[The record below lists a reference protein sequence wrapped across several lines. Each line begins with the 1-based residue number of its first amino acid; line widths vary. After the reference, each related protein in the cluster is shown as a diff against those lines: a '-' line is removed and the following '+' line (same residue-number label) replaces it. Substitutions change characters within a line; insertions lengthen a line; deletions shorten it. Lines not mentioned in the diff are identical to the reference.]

1 MPETKTVKNEELF
14 ADVEQIIGEGGRI
27 RLRVKGYSM
36 RPFLRNGTDCVNL
49 SPIGLLRPERGMVV
63 LFRYRGRHILHRIC
77 RIDAEEAIIEGD
89 GNYRQKERIRP
100 GDITAY
106 VDSIERNGR
115 HIDYGSVRWHLLT
128 AWSLA
133 VKSARTLYHD
143 LRGTGRR
150 SGTPAA

>member
-1 MPETKTVKNEELF
+1 
-14 ADVEQIIGEGGRI
+14 
-27 RLRVKGYSM
+27 M

-49 SPIGLLRPERGMVV
+49 SPIGLHRPERGMVV

-77 RIDAEEAIIEGD
+77 RIDAEEAVIEGD

-128 AWSLA
+128 VWSLA
-133 VKSARTLYHD
+133 VKSARHSTTTCAERAAAPEHPQPD
-143 LRGTGRR
+143 LPIR
-150 SGTPAA
+150 SRSCREQRQFYYFCKNTFQYARK

>member
-1 MPETKTVKNEELF
+1 MPGTKTVKNEELF

-49 SPIGLLRPERGMVV
+49 SPIGLHRPERGMVV

-77 RIDAEEAIIEGD
+77 RIDAEEAVIEGD
-89 GNYRQKERIRP
+89 GNY
-100 GDITAY
+100 
-106 VDSIERNGR
+106 
-115 HIDYGSVRWHLLT
+115 
-128 AWSLA
+128 WSLA